1 MEFCYINIITS
12 PLFLLFVASASGAV
26 IGRINWG
33 RFNLGASSALFT
45 GLVVGYFAY
54 RYGENILSLGESAVG
69 YAKADALI
77 NNGSVFASFF
87 DLFLI
92 LFMASV
98 SLLASK
104 DLGMVLKKYGFKFI
118 SLAVVVTM
126 TGAICTYAL
135 TFVGKSDV
143 FSVAGVYT
151 GALTSSP
158 GLAVAIETAG
168 PQAEKLAQNYGLQS
182 DEYKDAILSII
193 DPTGGMTAENTPELS
208 AKDRRMFIMN
218 AEANVAIGHVIG
230 YPFGVI
236 VVIFAMNFFPLI
248 FRINVEEEKRKYI
261 LEMKVD
267 NKDRNNENDKQ
278 IPFNLISYCVVCV
291 LGYLLGEIG
300 IPLGPL
306 GNFSLGSTGGVLI
319 VGLILGYV
327 GKIGSLSFRMETES
341 LSLVREV
348 AIVFFLATVGLRFGY
363 KAFIA
368 LAESG
373 VYLAMISLV
382 IGLAAMFVGF
392 FLGRYIF
399 RLNWIIL
406 SGAICGGMTS
416 TPGLGSAIDSI
427 KSDEPALGY
436 GATYPFALLCMVI
449 FTVLLHNLHI
459 V

>member
-1 MEFCYINIITS
+1 MEFCYSNIITS
-12 PLFLLFVASASGAV
+12 PLFLLFVASALGAA
-26 IGRINWG
+26 IGKINWG

-45 GLVVGYFAY
+45 GLIFGYYAY
-54 RYGENILSLGESAVG
+54 RYGESILALGEGADG
-69 YAKADALI
+69 YASADALI
-77 NNGSVFASFF
+77 NNGSVLAIFF

-92 LFMASV
+92 MFMASV

-104 DLGMVLKKYGFKFI
+104 DLGMVLKKYGIKFI
-118 SLAVVVTM
+118 TLAVVVTL
-126 TGAICTYAL
+126 TGAVCTYAL

-168 PQAEKLAQNYGLQS
+168 SQAGKFADKYESQS
-182 DEYKDAILSII
+182 DEYKEAVLSVI
-193 DPTGGMTAENTPELS
+193 DSSRRMTAKTTPVLS
-208 AKDRRMFIMN
+208 SKDRKLLVRN

-248 FRINVEEEKRKYI
+248 FRINVQEEKRKYV

-267 NKDRNNENDKQ
+267 ADSNNGSDDQ
-278 IPFNLISYCVVCV
+278 TPFNLIPYCIVCV

-300 IPLGPL
+300 IPMGFL
-306 GNFSLGSTGGVLI
+306 GNFSLGATGGVLI
-319 VGLILGYV
+319 VGLILGYI
-327 GKIGSLSFRMETES
+327 GKIGPLSFRMETKA
-341 LSLVREV
+341 LSLVREI

-363 KAFIA
+363 KTFNA

-373 VYLAMISLV
+373 LYLAMISLV
-382 IGLAAMFVGF
+382 IGMAAMLVGF
-392 FLGRYIF
+392 LLGRYIF
-399 RLNWIIL
+399 KLNWIIL

-416 TPGLGSAIDSI
+416 TPGLGSAIDSL

-449 FTVLLHNLHI
+449 FTVLLHNLPI